1 MPNDRGSELEE
12 AEDRSRKD
20 QHYLSSEVTSLYL
33 SVSNEKILSE
43 PIEHVCFTEDL
54 FGEEKQKH
62 WCSLKL
68 RLEPTK
74 KITRFKGV
82 TVSIDNSE
90 DDSAPAIKP
99 SWLKVINE
107 GCQLALYNGPVLG
120 FPVCN
125 LTITLRSLSTSGN
138 RVNLALLSAAASR
151 CVKEALERSAVS
163 LIEPIMSVE
172 VTLVSNE
179 QGQISSDAVL
189 QELSQRRAN
198 IQKIEQ
204 DNYGHLFII
213 HASIPLSETP
223 GISSSIRSV
232 SSGMSS
238 MHMKFADYQCV
249 AEEEQQNILEKQQHE
264 GL

>member
-33 SVSNEKILSE
+33 SVSNEMDTEIPLANFVLITSVDNKLEIGVD
-43 PIEHVCFTEDL
+43 HVVI
-54 FGEEKQKH
+54 QK
-62 WCSLKL
+62 SS
-68 RLEPTK
+68 RVQA
-74 KITRFKGV
+74 FKV

-213 HASIPLSETP
+213 HASIPLSETQEFP
-223 GISSSIRSV
+223 AVLGE
-232 SSGMSS
+232 
-238 MHMKFADYQCV
+238 KAQ
-249 AEEEQQNILEKQQHE
+249 AEYYSQD
-264 GL
+264 